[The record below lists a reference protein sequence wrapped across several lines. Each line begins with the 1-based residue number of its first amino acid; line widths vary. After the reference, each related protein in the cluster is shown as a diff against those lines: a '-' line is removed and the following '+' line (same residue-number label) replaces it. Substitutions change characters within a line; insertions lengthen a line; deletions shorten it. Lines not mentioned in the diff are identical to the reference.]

1 MKTPIKRRFLRNW
14 LTGIVLTAIAAT
26 TGLAQA
32 VTMTPQLTIDVGTN
46 SFDAMDMSTWGSATG
61 KVNTPV
67 DNGDGSTTMSGD
79 MSMLNMWNFNWMLTF
94 EADPFVM
101 LVIDIT
107 NTSAGTMTFGLN
119 ATTPVS
125 PAISPASIMDGW
137 MDGTVTDSSGNG
149 SATLG
154 TFSTFAMYEALIDGT
169 GQQQLAPAGSSVT
182 CSSGGGGCSGTF
194 LFPLTFGP
202 TGGPAVAGNIGI
214 NNIFTLT
221 AGDTV
226 HLESYFQVT
235 AVPVPAAVWLF
246 GSGLLGLIGISR
258 RKKYA

>member
-1 MKTPIKRRFLRNW
+1 MTTPISRRSLRNW
-14 LTGIVLTAIAAT
+14 LAGILLTATAIT

-32 VTMTPQLTIDVGTN
+32 ITMTPQLTIDVGID
-46 SFDAMDMSTWGSATG
+46 SFNAMDMSTWGGATG
-61 KVNTPV
+61 NINAPV

-79 MSMLNMWNFNWMLTF
+79 MTMMNMWDFDWMLTF
-94 EADPFVM
+94 EADPFVT

-125 PAISPASIMDGW
+125 PAISPTSIMDGW
-137 MDGTVTDSSGNG
+137 MDGTVTDSSGDG

-169 GQQQLAPAGSSVT
+169 GQQELAPAGSSLT
-182 CSSGGGGCSGTF
+182 CSSGGGCSASF

-226 HLESYFQVT
+226 HLESYFEVT
-235 AVPVPAAVWLF
+235 AVPVPAAIWLF
-246 GSGLLGLIGISR
+246 GSGLLGLVGMAR
-258 RKKYA
+258 RKKTA